1 MTHRQLY
8 LQAKQALAQA
18 GVDSPGSDAMA
29 LLSHFF
35 GLDRPGLAL
44 HGEETPSQEKAAA
57 FLQAVEERAARRP
70 LQYILGAWDFMGL
83 TLAVGEGVLC
93 PREDTAVLVYALA
106 GLLQDAPAP
115 QGLDLCAGTGA
126 VGLGLCSLLPQAQV
140 TALELSPL
148 ALRYLEENTAAYP
161 QYQVTPHRGDVLSP
175 QTAARFPQHSL
186 DFLASNPPYIAGE
199 ELPTLQPEVQKE
211 PSLALDG
218 GADGLRFYRAIA
230 RLWLPKLKPGAPFA
244 VEIGETQAQQVC
256 ALFRAHGATA
266 LRVHQ
271 DLSGLDRC
279 VSGRVSPRGR
289 ENPST
294 KGVPGFWSVTA
305 SQVPFC
311 AIYSAKFA
319 PRTRPPTNRFWDFI
333 RNHEPSCIS
342 CNLLGRVSP
351 SRNSRAGQE
360 KSLSTRYRS
369 LTAIF
374 VP

>member
-93 PREDTAVLVYALA
+93 PREDTAVLVHALA

-175 QTAARFPQHSL
+175 ATAARFPRHSL
-186 DFLASNPPYIAGE
+186 DFWPPTP
-199 ELPTLQPEVQKE
+199 PTSPGRSCP
-211 PSLALDG
+211 PS
-218 GADGLRFYRAIA
+218 
-230 RLWLPKLKPGAPFA
+230 
-244 VEIGETQAQQVC
+244 
-256 ALFRAHGATA
+256 
-266 LRVHQ
+266 
-271 DLSGLDRC
+271 
-279 VSGRVSPRGR
+279 SPRCRKSPPWPWTAARTASGSTGPSPGCGCPSSSPAPPSPWRSARPRPSRSAPSSAPTAPPPSASTRTSPAWTAVFLGGWPRRTGKSLHKKRSGILVRNR
-289 ENPST
+289 EPNFNLLGPSFTFAKPARTGQESPST
-294 KGVPGFWSVTA
+294 KGVPGF
-305 SQVPFC
+305 
-311 AIYSAKFA
+311 
-319 PRTRPPTNRFWDFI
+319 
-333 RNHEPSCIS
+333 
-342 CNLLGRVSP
+342 
-351 SRNSRAGQE
+351 
-360 KSLSTRYRS
+360 
-369 LTAIF
+369 
-374 VP
+374 

>member
-35 GLDRPGLAL
+35 CLDRPGLAL
-44 HGEETPSQEKAAA
+44 HGEETPSPEQTAA

-93 PREDTAVLVYALA
+93 PREDTAVLVQALA

-148 ALRYLEENTAAYP
+148 ALCYLEENAAAYP

-175 QTAARFPQHSL
+175 DTASRFPRHSL

-199 ELPTLQPEVQKE
+199 ELPTLQP
-211 PSLALDG
+211 
-218 GADGLRFYRAIA
+218 
-230 RLWLPKLKPGAPFA
+230 
-244 VEIGETQAQQVC
+244 
-256 ALFRAHGATA
+256 
-266 LRVHQ
+266 
-271 DLSGLDRC
+271 
-279 VSGRVSPRGR
+279 
-289 ENPST
+289 
-294 KGVPGFWSVTA
+294 
-305 SQVPFC
+305 
-311 AIYSAKFA
+311 
-319 PRTRPPTNRFWDFI
+319 
-333 RNHEPSCIS
+333 
-342 CNLLGRVSP
+342 
-351 SRNSRAGQE
+351 
-360 KSLSTRYRS
+360 
-369 LTAIF
+369 
-374 VP
+374 